1 MTVGLPVLLVLL
13 LLFVLGVALLFLT
26 VYRLDRRRLRR
37 AGRQIDPLG
46 PLTTA
51 RRRPVPFQMPARW
64 LAIRTGNTALVRE
77 TFGLVNAPPS
87 PWSEA
92 LARSRMRRIFVSP
105 PVDGWTLVIGAK
117 LPDPAQDIDVAY
129 RFLTHASRALGEVH
143 FYTADRVLSF
153 HTWARLDDG
162 HVTRAYGWAGE
173 TLWNEGRVT
182 LEEKLLGLRCRA
194 YGEEPEPIRYGD
206 VPPELHNTERV
217 ILLARRWSVDP
228 VVASEILLHQEAVES
243 GEDGAHDE

>member
-1 MTVGLPVLLVLL
+1 MVIGLLVSLL
-13 LLFVLGVALLFLT
+13 VVLGLALFFFTL
-26 VYRLDRRRLRR
+26 YHRDRRRLRR
-37 AGRQIDPLG
+37 AGRPLDPLG
-46 PLTTA
+46 PLTPA
-51 RRRPVPFQMPARW
+51 RRRPLPSHLPARW
-64 LAIRTGNTALVRE
+64 LAVRTHNTALVRE
-77 TFGLVNAPPS
+77 TFGPTNHPAV

-92 LARSRMRRIFVSP
+92 LARSRMRRVFVAS
-105 PVDGWTLVIGAK
+105 PVDGWTLVIGAG
-117 LPDPAQDIDVAY
+117 LPDPAQDIDLAY

-143 FYTADRVLSF
+143 FYAADRVLNF

-162 HVTRAYGWAGE
+162 RVNRAYGWAGE
-173 TLWNEGRVT
+173 TLWNEGRAT

-228 VVASEILLHQEAVES
+228 VIASEILLHQEAVES
-243 GEDGAHDE
+243 GEDGDRAE